1 MLTPHNPMDVRP
13 PPSLISQGIEVAPD
27 ARWLYI
33 SGQIAVRSDG
43 TAIEGTEAQMEDV
56 WEKILRVLESAGM
69 GYQNLVKIS
78 VFLTREEDILMF
90 RKVRARVLGGS
101 KPAATLLI
109 VKGLA
114 RPDLLVEIEAIAAAA

>member
-13 PPSLISQGIEVAPD
+13 PTSLISQGIEVAPD

-90 RKVRARVLGGS
+90 RKVRDRVLGGS

>member
-1 MLTPHNPMDVRP
+1 MLTHHNPMDVRP
-13 PPSLISQGIEVAPD
+13 PTSLISQGIEVAPD

-33 SGQIAVRSDG
+33 SGQIAVRPDG
-43 TAIEGTEAQMEDV
+43 TAIEGAEAQMEDV
-56 WEKILRVLESAGM
+56 WKKILRVLESAGM

-78 VFLTREEDILMF
+78 VFLTREEDILTF
-90 RKVRARVLGGS
+90 REVRDRVLGGV

-114 RPDLLVEIEAIAAAA
+114 RPDLLVEIEAVAAAA

>member
-13 PPSLISQGIEVAPD
+13 PTSLISQGIEIAPD

-33 SGQIAVRSDG
+33 SGQIAVRPDG

-78 VFLTREEDILMF
+78 VFLTREEDILTF
-90 RKVRARVLGGS
+90 REVRDRVLGGV

-114 RPDLLVEIEAIAAAA
+114 RPDFLVEIEAVAAAA

>member
-1 MLTPHNPMDVRP
+1 MLTPHNPTDVRP

-33 SGQIAVRSDG
+33 SGQIAVRPDG

-90 RKVRARVLGGS
+90 RKVRDRVLGGS

>member
-13 PPSLISQGIEVAPD
+13 PTSLISQGIEVAPD

-33 SGQIAVRSDG
+33 SGQIAVRPDG

-56 WEKILRVLESAGM
+56 WKKILRVLESAGM

-90 RKVRARVLGGS
+90 RKVRDRVLGGS

-114 RPDLLVEIEAIAAAA
+114 RPDLLVEIEAIAAVA

>member
-13 PPSLISQGIEVAPD
+13 PTSLISQGIEVAPD

-33 SGQIAVRSDG
+33 SGQIAVRPDG

-56 WEKILRVLESAGM
+56 WKKVLRVLESAGM
-69 GYQNLVKIS
+69 GYQDLVKIG
-78 VFLTREEDILMF
+78 VFLTREEDILTF
-90 RKVRARVLGGS
+90 REVRDRVFGGV

-114 RPDLLVEIEAIAAAA
+114 RSDLLVEIEAVAAAA

>member
-13 PPSLISQGIEVAPD
+13 PTSLISQGIEVAPD

-33 SGQIAVRSDG
+33 SGQIAVRPDG
-43 TAIEGTEAQMEDV
+43 TAIEGAEAQMEDI

-69 GYQNLVKIS
+69 GYQNLVKIG
-78 VFLTREEDILMF
+78 VFLTREEDILTF
-90 RKVRARVLGGS
+90 REVRDRVLGGV